1 MKTKLTSIIC
11 SFASL
16 VRLTLAVVALLAAP
30 AASRADTIYVSDT
43 GHNTIKK
50 FTSGGIGSVFANT
63 GLNEPFGLAFDSAGN
78 LYAANGGNN
87 TIEKFTQGGVGSV
100 LAKTGML
107 VPSGVAFD
115 SADNLYAVNQGN
127 NTVEKFTPGG
137 VGSVFAN
144 SSGLFGPTY
153 IAIQPGLVVP
163 EPSTWAMLG
172 LGIPGLLAL
181 RRKRERVSM
190 RDRGHTSSNK
200 PDAANPAIASL
211 FQPCSPAV
219 VAELRR

>member
-1 MKTKLTSIIC
+1 MNK
-11 SFASL
+11 
-16 VRLTLAVVALLAAP
+16 
-30 AASRADTIYVSDT
+30 
-43 GHNTIKK
+43 
-50 FTSGGIGSVFANT
+50 
-63 GLNEPFGLAFDSAGN
+63 PFGLAFDSAGN
-78 LYAANGGNN
+78 LFVANQGNN
-87 TIEKFTQGGVGSV
+87 TIEKFTSGGVGSV
-100 LAKTGML
+100 FANTGL
-107 VPSGVAFD
+107 DVPSGVAFD